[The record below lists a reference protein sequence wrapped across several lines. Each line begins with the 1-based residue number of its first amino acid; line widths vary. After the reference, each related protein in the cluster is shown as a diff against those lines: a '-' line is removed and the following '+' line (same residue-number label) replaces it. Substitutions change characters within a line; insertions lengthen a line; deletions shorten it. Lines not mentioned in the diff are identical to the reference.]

1 VTESTVHI
9 ENGWALYAH
18 PLFVSRLEELTGAVE
33 KLAAS
38 DPDGFHHH
46 PIYKL
51 FDAVS
56 TNILVN
62 VPTDPAHSCY
72 RQGNT
77 LGRDHKHWF
86 RVKKQGM
93 LPRYRLFFQFR
104 SEAPK
109 TIIYAWLN
117 DEDSIRKDGDKRDVY
132 AVFAAMLKS
141 GKMPNSYSELIAA
154 CDTLE
159 YGTPT
164 TGTEEE

>member
-18 PLFVSRLEELTGAVE
+18 PLFVSRLEELTVAVE
-33 KLAAS
+33 KLAVS
-38 DPDGFHHH
+38 DPNGFHHH
-46 PIYKL
+46 PLYKL

-56 TNILVN
+56 TNILVH
-62 VPTDPAHSCY
+62 VPTDPAHICY

-77 LGRDHKHWF
+77 LGRDYKHWF

-109 TIIYAWLN
+109 NIIYAWLN
-117 DEDSIRKDGDKRDVY
+117 DEDSIRKDGDKHDVY
-132 AVFAAMLKS
+132 AVFTAMLKN
-141 GKMPNSYSELIAA
+141 GKMPNSYAELIAA

-159 YGTPT
+159 YGAPA
-164 TGTEEE
+164 TGTDEE

>member
-1 VTESTVHI
+1 MTESTVHI

-18 PLFVSRLEELTGAVE
+18 PLFVSRLEDLTNTVE
-33 KLAAS
+33 RLVAR
-38 DPDGFHHH
+38 DPDGFHRH
-46 PIYKL
+46 PTYKL

-62 VPTDPAHSCY
+62 VPSDPAHACY
-72 RQGNT
+72 RQGNK
-77 LGRDHKHWF
+77 LGRDYKHWF

-117 DEDSIRKDGDKRDVY
+117 DEGSIRKDGDKHDVY
-132 AVFAAMLKS
+132 AVFTAMLSS
-141 GKMPNSYSELIAA
+141 GRMPNSYSALIAA